1 MRRMRTSF
9 VASQEGRSLWV
20 SPIRISKAYVFVRPD
35 PNPDPNQARSSD
47 RVIGLSRKN
56 FVSKHKREFL
66 SRRIF
71 LHDQDRILVIKLH
84 KHRAQNNLSRQRGP
98 MISRGAVYKTRF
110 LSRKTDRQAR
120 ADDPMPFFAYRA
132 CASSSGARSE
142 RASVADQCRRSPPKL
157 PPPPP
162 SRTMERCIE
171 EEVRDQL
178 ITS

>member
-47 RVIGLSRKN
+47 RVIGLSRKTL
-56 FVSKHKREFL
+56 SPSIREN
-66 SRRIF
+66 SSQRRIF

-84 KHRAQNNLSRQRGP
+84 KHRAQNYLSRRRGP
-98 MISRGAVYKTRF
+98 IISRGAVYKTRF
-110 LSRKTDRQAR
+110 LSPETDRQAR

-142 RASVADQCRRSPPKL
+142 RARWRINAVDRLPNSLRRHRRRAARWSGA
-157 PPPPP
+157 
-162 SRTMERCIE
+162 
-171 EEVRDQL
+171 
-178 ITS
+178 